1 MSTLED
7 LLNKSIPE
15 LSDLF
20 VRRQRRV
27 PKGLLEALDVDK
39 RQGAHQLAKRI
50 RGRYRENRSEG
61 QRLHFLLRFEI
72 ELWSQGFGMIAGV
85 DEAGM
90 APLAGPVVA
99 GAVILPQN
107 YKLRGLN
114 DSKKILDPEKRDELA
129 QQIKQ
134 DALCWSA
141 GIAEVEEIDKI
152 NIYHA
157 GLLAMQRAVQGLN
170 SQPDFI
176 LVDARKIPNCQTP
189 QRGIIRGDALSASIA
204 AASIIAKTTR
214 DALMLELDQVYSGY
228 GLATHKGYPT
238 PEHCR
243 ALKTLGA
250 LPIHRR
256 SFARVRE
263 ALGLDPIQTEMFPV
277 EEEIGSAQE
286 MVAASSPA

>member
-1 MSTLED
+1 MSSLED

-27 PKGLLEALDVDK
+27 PKGLLEALDVDR

-50 RGRYRENRSEG
+50 RERYRENRSEG

-72 ELWSQGFGMIAGV
+72 ELWSQGYGMIAGV

-99 GAVILPQN
+99 GAVVLPQN

-134 DALCWSA
+134 DAVCWSA

-157 GLLAMQRAVQGLN
+157 GLLAMRRAVEGLT

-214 DALMLELDQVYSGY
+214 DALMLRLDQVYTGY

-263 ALGLDPIQTEMFPV
+263 ALGLDPIQTELFAA
-277 EEEIGSAQE
+277 EEEMAHESAME
-286 MVAASSPA
+286 TSA